1 MKNLLKLFKNL
12 KLKNILTM
20 LIASSLVFIS
30 TACSQGTVA
39 QVEKKAADTVQK
51 VASDDYDQYDANQ
64 SFKGGINGY
73 NDDRRYDAGTAAK
86 SKALVDT
93 AKSRKA
99 ADSFG
104 EIVDNVKESSVLDGD
119 AIENT
124 TKSFSRKLERNKDNV
139 LDYVD
144 DKSDNLK
151 RNLKKVP
158 DSAQDIFEDAVD
170 TAQDAV
176 EDATKAAKSN
186 AKNIKGNFEDL
197 S

>member
-1 MKNLLKLFKNL
+1 MKNLLKLFRNL
-12 KLKNILTM
+12 KLKNILTI

-39 QVEKKAADTVQK
+39 QMGKKAADTAQK
-51 VASDDYDQYDANQ
+51 VASDDYDKYDANQ
-64 SFKGGINGY
+64 SFKGGMNGY
-73 NDDRRYDAGTAAK
+73 NDDRRYDAKTAAK
-86 SKALVDT
+86 SKALIDS
-93 AKSRKA
+93 AKSRNA

-124 TKSFSRKLERNKDNV
+124 TKSFSRKLERNKDNA

-144 DKSDNLK
+144 NKSDNLK

-158 DSAQDIFEDAVD
+158 GGAQNVFEGAVD

-176 EDATKAAKSN
+176 EDATKATRSN